1 MSNEEQKHSVT
12 VWLIIETSGGQD
24 TSKYMDPKRGGKGE
38 NKTGGVLIISY
49 TFATWSYNGITKGY

>member
-24 TSKYMDPKRGGKGE
+24 TSKYMDPKRGGKARIGQE
-38 NKTGGVLIISY
+38 GCSLYHIHLQPGAIM
-49 TFATWSYNGITKGY
+49 A